1 MDALVRGCVK
11 APTINYAITHGL
23 LLLSRYPLTNKTAY
37 SFHSYRKLVLARG
50 YLAARIDQLGSV
62 VCADFSTELPIY
74 CMYKASSISLTI

>member
-1 MDALVRGCVK
+1 MSLTTDVMDALVRGCVK

-50 YLAARIDQLGSV
+50 YLAARVKLQSYI
-62 VCADFSTELPIY
+62 
-74 CMYKASSISLTI
+74 TIPSYLSET